1 MEVEIGKEKVVGWGK
16 AINEKEMERGKVK
29 KRERQRDQ
37 ESRQSSILLGVRQRG
52 KERDRKI
59 NIYRQGEGKREDK
72 IERGREISQRGIKMV

>member
-59 NIYRQGEGKREDK
+59 DRQGEGKREDK